1 MPRRNRPKR
10 GRYSRLS
17 ADKLKDI
24 YQCLSDDPEIRLF
37 LKNQCLNFALLISQG
52 RRSWWGDIIWSD
64 AQPTNQEFLQSNFLF
79 LANCFLRK
87 TFFSMYFIPLYSL
100 ILFPNQFP
108 PLQNRPPQDKQIPE
122 LMTVGVGF
130 IAANLFC
137 VYFPRSCNVK
147 TCARYDLKKTPAF
160 SWWLNFPLV
169 LLLKVFISNYFATL
183 CTFSS
188 EFHQSETRGR
198 RRKNYALLHSKID
211 DILRSD
217 SGLTLKSVVSRLSRL
232 HGVNVSTETVSRALK
247 RMHWTYKKQHFCPKG
262 RNDPA
267 TKALR
272 RVYCRQG
279 FFAIPLA
286 AVPVLEL

>member
-24 YQCLSDDPEIRLF
+24 YQCLSDDPEIRTQELMRRYH
-37 LKNQCLNFALLISQG
+37 LK
-52 RRSWWGDIIWSD
+52 RR
-64 AQPTNQEFLQSNFLF
+64 AAPQLM
-79 LANCFLRK
+79 A
-87 TFFSMYFIPLYSL
+87 
-100 ILFPNQFP
+100 QFP
-108 PLQNRPPQDKQIPE
+108 
-122 LMTVGVGF
+122 
-130 IAANLFC
+130 
-137 VYFPRSCNVK
+137 
-147 TCARYDLKKTPAF
+147 TCPSAE
-160 SWWLNFPLV
+160 
-169 LLLKVFISNYFATL
+169 
-183 CTFSS
+183 
-188 EFHQSETRGR
+188 EFHHSETRGR

-247 RMHWTYKKQHFCPKG
+247 RMHWTYRKQHFCPKG

-272 RVYCRQG
+272 RVYC
-279 FFAIPLA
+279 
-286 AVPVLEL
+286 